1 MVAQSDLVKANQL
14 NTEYNSIT
22 AALKSFDDGGTIL
35 AMSIGTLPPDTPPG
49 MGMAFGVQVDT
60 GYMFEHV
67 PPQMIDSIK
76 SLMIARQAAI
86 AGELQ
91 NMGVTVTQPRRK

>member
-14 NTEYNSIT
+14 NVEYNSIA

-35 AMSIGTLPPDTPPG
+35 GMSVGKLSPDMPPG
-49 MGMAFGVQVDT
+49 MGIALGVHVDT

-67 PPQMIDSIK
+67 PEQMITSIK

-86 AGELQ
+86 SGELQ
-91 NMGVTVTQPRRK
+91 NMGVEVTMPR